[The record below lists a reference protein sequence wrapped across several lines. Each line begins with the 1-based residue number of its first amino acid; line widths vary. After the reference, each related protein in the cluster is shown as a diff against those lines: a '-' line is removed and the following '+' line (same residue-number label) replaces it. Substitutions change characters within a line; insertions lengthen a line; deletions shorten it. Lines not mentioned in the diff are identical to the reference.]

1 MAAYGAASSI
11 GVLWL
16 NPTDTFVDVYPLAD
30 ARQALQWMSEA
41 GVVDLFVLPG
51 GSLASVYQQY
61 AALTSFPSLPPFFA
75 LGYHQSRWNY
85 LDEQD
90 VAEVARRFE
99 ELDFPFDVVWLDI
112 EHTVGKKYFTWDK
125 QNFPDPARMV
135 RNLAKHGHKLVT
147 VVDPHVKKEKGYR
160 INDELLA
167 KDWFIKTSTGAVYDG
182 WCWPGSSNYPDYT
195 DPRVRQW
202 WGDQFLPENYEGSL
216 DSPYTWND
224 MNEVS
229 AIPRSQR

>member
-1 MAAYGAASSI
+1 MAALGASSSI

-16 NPTDTFVDVYPLAD
+16 NPTDTFVDVYPLENA
-30 ARQALQWMSEA
+30 QQSLQWISEA

-51 GSLASVYQQY
+51 ASLAAVYEQY

-90 VAEVARRFE
+90 VEEVARRFE

-202 WGDQFLPENYEGSL
+202 WGDQFLPQNYEGSPASL
-216 DSPYTWND
+216 YTWND
-224 MNEVS
+224 MNEV
-229 AIPRSQR
+229 AAVPRSEG